1 MIRIIMQLEH
11 PYTKHKLTVDY
22 DETSYTHDLFD
33 NDGYL
38 GRVRMRELF
47 FAGYKCV
54 CKDISI
60 QE

>member
-1 MIRIIMQLEH
+1 MQLEH
-11 PYTKHKLTVDY
+11 PDTKHKLTVDY

-47 FAGYKCV
+47 FA
-54 CKDISI
+54 
-60 QE
+60 